1 MNFVC
6 VCEQTQ
12 AQAKPVYTR
21 AKLNFENYLEIL
33 LNEKTIKTKATAVKK
48 PTAANAAVKANPVLE
63 KSAPAVAAKKV
74 PSAKVQ
80 TVKAASK
87 VIEAPAPIKKA
98 VAKAAPVKKPAATAV
113 ETPIAKKVVAKT
125 LIAKKVVAK
134 KVPATKA
141 VATKA
146 VATKAVATK
155 AVAAKVVAKKA
166 VAKKAV
172 AKKAVAKKAASK
184 ALSSGKK
191 PSANGLPVRAK
202 AVVNKLL
209 EAVLK
214 ALDDMKAKD
223 VVVIDVRNRTSITDD
238 LVFASGTSTRHV
250 KSLADSVAKAARDIK
265 MPPIGVEGEK
275 EAEWV
280 LVDLAD
286 VVVHVMLPKT
296 REFYALERMW
306 STAGDGTGE

>member
-1 MNFVC
+1 M
-6 VCEQTQ
+6 
-12 AQAKPVYTR
+12 
-21 AKLNFENYLEIL
+21 
-33 LNEKTIKTKATAVKK
+33 NEKTIKTKATAVKK
-48 PTAANAAVKANPVLE
+48 AKVAKIPVKIIAKIPDQTTAVVKNTGPAVTTKKAPSAITEAVKVTL
-63 KSAPAVAAKKV
+63 KGIKAPA
-74 PSAKVQ
+74 
-80 TVKAASK
+80 T
-87 VIEAPAPIKKA
+87 PIKKA
-98 VAKAAPVKKPAATAV
+98 VAKTALVKRTAAAAV
-113 ETPIAKKVVAKT
+113 ETPLAKTFVANNAIAKKA
-125 LIAKKVVAK
+125 
-134 KVPATKA
+134 
-141 VATKA
+141 
-146 VATKAVATK
+146 
-155 AVAAKVVAKKA
+155 VAKKA

-172 AKKAVAKKAASK
+172 AKKAVAKKAVAKKAVAKKSASK
-184 ALSSGKK
+184 ALSTGNK
-191 PSANGLPVRAK
+191 PSATGLPARAK
-202 AVVNKLL
+202 AVANILL
-209 EAVLK
+209 ETVLK

-306 STAGDGTGE
+306 STAGDGVSE

>member
-1 MNFVC
+1 M
-6 VCEQTQ
+6 
-12 AQAKPVYTR
+12 
-21 AKLNFENYLEIL
+21 
-33 LNEKTIKTKATAVKK
+33 NEKTIKAKATAAKK
-48 PTAANAAVKANPVLE
+48 PAAKTAVKAIAVAK
-63 KSAPAVAAKKV
+63 KSVPAVAAKKI
-74 PSAKVQ
+74 PSAKAAV
-80 TVKAASK
+80 VKSTAKIMA
-87 VIEAPAPIKKA
+87 APAAPVKKA
-98 VAKAAPVKKPAATAV
+98 VAKTALARKIAAPVV
-113 ETPIAKKVVAKT
+113 ETPVAKKAVATKVVAKKAT
-125 LIAKKVVAK
+125 AKKAVATKVVAKKVVAK
-134 KVPATKA
+134 KV
-141 VATKA
+141 VAK
-146 VATKAVATK
+146 
-155 AVAAKVVAKKA
+155 KVVAKKA
-166 VAKKAV
+166 VAKKAT
-172 AKKAVAKKAASK
+172 SK
-184 ALSSGKK
+184 ALATGKK
-191 PSANGLPVRAK
+191 PSATGLPVRAK

-306 STAGDGTGE
+306 GTAGDGISE